1 MVVLW
6 KNIVVDIGRKG
17 NRLEIYH
24 DILSL
29 INEEL
34 VKRNTE
40 FIPIQYVSYMSDD
53 MTSKY
58 LDILERKGFLQKI
71 PLSLTE
77 KGKLFL
83 RDYNKIVA
91 FLKQWSI
98 YQDLE

>member
-1 MVVLW
+1 MVLW
-6 KNIVVDIGRKG
+6 KNIVVDISRQG
-17 NRLEIYH
+17 NKLEIYH

-40 FIPIQYVSYMSDD
+40 FIPIQFVSYMSDD

-71 PLSLTE
+71 PLSLTK